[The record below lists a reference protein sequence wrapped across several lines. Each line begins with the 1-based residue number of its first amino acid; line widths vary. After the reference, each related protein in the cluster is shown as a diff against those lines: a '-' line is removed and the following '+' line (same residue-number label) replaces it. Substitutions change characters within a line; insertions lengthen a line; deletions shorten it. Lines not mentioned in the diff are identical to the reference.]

1 MPVMTLRVLV
11 LDDYQDVAKDI
22 APWQEIADLEP
33 ALDVRTTHLDDA
45 ALRSALAGADVLVA
59 MRERT
64 PLPRD
69 VLAAAPD
76 LKLLVTTG
84 MRNASI
90 DLDACRDRRI
100 EVRGTG
106 GLRISTA
113 ELTWGLIIALARGI
127 CAADRK
133 VREGGWQDV
142 AGGLGVELAGARL
155 GVLGLGK
162 LGAAVARVGLAFGMD
177 VVAWSAHLTA
187 ERAAQVGVRAVS
199 KEDLLTSSDFVSL
212 HLVLSERTR
221 GVVGAAELAMMKPTA
236 YLVNT
241 SRGPLVDQAALVD
254 ALREGQI
261 AGAGIDVY
269 DVEPLPAGHPLLGA
283 PNTVLTPHIGY
294 VTRATYE
301 VWWRHVVEDIRAW
314 ADSTAAGGE
323 PDPLRLL

>member
-1 MPVMTLRVLV
+1 MPLRVLV
-11 LDDYQDVAKDI
+11 LDDYQDVAKTM
-22 APWQEIADLEP
+22 APWAEIADLDV

-45 ALRSALAGADVLVA
+45 TLRSALADADVLVA

-69 VLAAAPD
+69 VLAAAPN

-90 DLDACRDRRI
+90 DLEACEERGI

-106 GLRISTA
+106 GLRTSTA

-127 CAADRK
+127 CAEE
-133 VREGGWQDV
+133 RELRAGGWQRH
-142 AGGLGVELAGARL
+142 LGVELAGARL
-155 GVLGLGK
+155 GVIGLGK
-162 LGAAVARVGLAFGMD
+162 LGEKVARVGLAFDMD
-177 VVAWSAHLTA
+177 VVAWSANLTV
-187 ERAAQVGVRAVS
+187 ERAAEVGVRAVS
-199 KEDLLTSSDFVSL
+199 KEELLTSSDFVTL
-212 HLVLSERTR
+212 HLVLSARSR
-221 GVVGAAELAMMKPTA
+221 GVIGAAELALMKPTG

-241 SRGPLVDQAALVD
+241 SRGPLIDQDALIAALR
-254 ALREGQI
+254 AGQI
-261 AGAGIDVY
+261 AGAGLDVY
-269 DVEPLPAGHPLLGA
+269 DVEPLPPGHPLLGA

-314 ADSTAAGGE
+314 ADTTRRAGVA
-323 PDPLRLL
+323 DPLRLL